1 MSNFDA
7 GGFDDFAPAAGAA
20 RDDFPRRRDSAADFP
35 RRGDRTATE
44 DFPRRARPRD
54 DGAVGHRA
62 SIPETPVRDRPPAW
76 QPDAACD
83 ACPTCRARF
92 ETFARRHHCRYC
104 GGIFCYACTSRAAL
118 MPPQWEGLCGYA
130 TRDPQKVCGACSGIL
145 QPFQQTWID
154 ENSNQHKANR
164 IDDDAST
171 RYLNSPLRFTLGG
184 EVRKAGI
191 TLRNLLG
198 DNANFWEKDAQV
210 FHDQLSGARGLLFL
224 TIAKMAMIGGLRVGT
239 GLVVAKLPDG
249 SWGAPCAVGTLGL
262 SFGAMFGIGISDT
275 VTALDDTALTEL
287 ADAHTTKI
295 SLGVDASLALGPLG
309 RSASGELLGASDAS
323 ATTQTTYSQT
333 RGFYGGISLNGANL
347 RVRDDVNLKF
357 YGKKVAPADVLR
369 GRVAQ
374 PPAARCL
381 YEELGAFF
389 GELEARRRRSAARQ
403 AYEYQS
409 QRSAPSGGDDPSGG
423 GAGDPFGADPVVE
436 V

>member
-7 GGFDDFAPAAGAA
+7 GGFDDFAPAA
-20 RDDFPRRRDSAADFP
+20 S
-35 RRGDRTATE
+35 TE
-44 DFPRRARPRD
+44 DFPRRRSTTESFPRRGDQPRRTTSSRD
-54 DGAVGHRA
+54 DIVERRA
-62 SIPETPVRDRPPAW
+62 SEPPAPQIKERPPAW
-76 QPDAACD
+76 QPDAAVD
-83 ACPTCRARF
+83 QCPTCRSRF

-104 GGIFCYACTSRAAL
+104 GGVFCYNCTQRSML

-130 TRDPQKVCGACSGIL
+130 TRDPQKVCASCASQV
-145 QPFQQTWID
+145 QPYQQQWID
-154 ENSNQHKANR
+154 SNSNQNKANH
-164 IDDDAST
+164 IDNDAST

-198 DNANFWEKDAQV
+198 DNVNFWEKDAQV
-210 FHDQLSGARGLLFL
+210 FHDQLQGARGLLFL

-239 GLVVAKLPDG
+239 GLVIAKLPDG
-249 SWGAPCAVGTLGL
+249 SWSAPCAVGTLGL

-275 VTALDDTALTEL
+275 VTALDDTAVTEL

-295 SLGVDASLALGPLG
+295 SVGFDASLALGPLG
-309 RSASGELLGASDAS
+309 RSASGEVLGASDAS
-323 ATTQTTYSQT
+323 ATTSTTYSQT

-369 GRVAQ
+369 GRVKQ
-374 PPAARCL
+374 PPAAQCL
-381 YEELGAFF
+381 YEELGGFF

-409 QRSAPSGGDDPSGG
+409 QRSTASSTGG
-423 GAGDPFGADPVVE
+423 GAASNNDDPFGSADPVVE